1 MKAEKDEILANWLK
15 RKENVYTSST
25 IQNEMIKLIKL
36 MCLSMLRNT
45 VAELQKAPFLAIMA
59 DEPLIPPIGSRSPCF
74 CGG

>member
-15 RKENVYTSST
+15 RKENVYTSPT
-25 IQNEMIKLIKL
+25 IQNEMIKL

-59 DEPLIPPIGSRSPCF
+59 DEPLIPPIGSRSPCY